1 MNKHGAVQLIERL
14 HQADEFGAPLDP
26 LLRPRVQQAD
36 EADAAPAECDAALAS
51 RLVLVRLDKTQVP
64 IPSEMLLSGELDR
77 LTDET
82 RIPCS

>member
-1 MNKHGAVQLIERL
+1 
-14 HQADEFGAPLDP
+14 
-26 LLRPRVQQAD
+26 VQQAD
-36 EADAAPAECDAALAS
+36 EADATPAECDAALAS
-51 RLVLVRLDKTQVP
+51 RLVLVRRDKTQVP